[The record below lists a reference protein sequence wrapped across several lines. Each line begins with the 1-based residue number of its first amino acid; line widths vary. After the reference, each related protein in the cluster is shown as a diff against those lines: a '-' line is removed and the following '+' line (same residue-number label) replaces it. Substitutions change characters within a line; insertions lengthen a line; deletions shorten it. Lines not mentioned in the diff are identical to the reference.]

1 MDVNCFALVHTAR
14 MENSWN
20 WTPELCHSSS
30 VYLYFL
36 RTCVMCEFSVLNPQ
50 LWSLR
55 VLKRKRFFWQDLNWC
70 EAFYCHHP
78 ITSAAEIFIFY
89 YRCYPDPA
97 GVVIYWWCLFSA
109 SKISGT
115 LNFKTYLS
123 CKDYSLQLST
133 AMIYSFWVNVYGPT
147 FFFKGIMKGNLQ
159 RLLFSFSGRMTFQY
173 LCPLLISLIFTA
185 LPHKAQSPL
194 VPTLTHGHPE
204 DSSEG
209 LQQDFTLLSGH
220 GVTRRQTSDL
230 VVSWFHNWNTWECFF
245 FQENNFLQL
254 LLMSCKLVTYSL
266 FNEIFFTWEWTGIRA
281 CLVGLVSL

>member
-30 VYLYFL
+30 IYLYFL

-97 GVVIYWWCLFSA
+97 GVVIYWWCLLFSA

-133 AMIYSFWVNVYGPT
+133 AMIYSFWVNVYRPT
-147 FFFKGIMKGNLQ
+147 FLFKGIMKGNLQ
-159 RLLFSFSGRMTFQY
+159 RLLSFFLFR
-173 LCPLLISLIFTA
+173 
-185 LPHKAQSPL
+185 K
-194 VPTLTHGHPE
+194 
-204 DSSEG
+204 D
-209 LQQDFTLLSGH
+209 D
-220 GVTRRQTSDL
+220 
-230 VVSWFHNWNTWECFF
+230 VS
-245 FQENNFLQL
+245 
-254 LLMSCKLVTYSL
+254 
-266 FNEIFFTWEWTGIRA
+266 
-281 CLVGLVSL
+281 VSLSIAHFPYFHCPSTQGAKSPCAHPDTRTPWRL